1 MLFSNNCMLKNMKQI
16 IVIIAG
22 ICVLSCVTSF
32 CYAQNKLTRNQI
44 LNAVRTHQMNL
55 DSLQTSVG
63 DSVSCDS
70 TTTKI
75 TLEIINDS
83 TAHFHSYKFIFSKDD
98 IEVDVYDGSTYLY
111 RSTFE
116 YKNYSYEKLKAK
128 INKRNLKKIDSYDD
142 SIITK
147 ENNILR
153 LYKGNKA
160 YMSVESYNGRTNV
173 TTGFH
178 DLVKEIKKLV
188 PDVSSIFS
196 KCEAYEELVNS
207 ASSDTTTIS
216 LVLSEESI
224 KFKSKGG
231 EFKKIKVISNTDDWE
246 VLECPEWITYSRN
259 MNNEIIFESSKNET
273 KMERKGV
280 VRIGCLGEI
289 KNIDITQN

>member
-1 MLFSNNCMLKNMKQI
+1 MNKVIRSITFLCLFAISN
-16 IVIIAG
+16 
-22 ICVLSCVTSF
+22 ICS
-32 CYAQNKLTRNQI
+32 AQNKLTRNQI
-44 LNAVRTHQMNL
+44 LNAVRTHQENL

-63 DSVSCDS
+63 DSVLCDS
-70 TTTKI
+70 TTTRI
-75 TLEIINDS
+75 TLEVINDS
-83 TAHFHSYKFIFSKDD
+83 IAHNHSYKFIFSKDD
-98 IEVDVYDGSTYLY
+98 IEVDVYDGGTYLY

-142 SIITK
+142 SVITK

-153 LYKGNKA
+153 LYKGNKV

-178 DLVKEIKKLV
+178 DLVNEIKKLL

-196 KCEAYEELVNS
+196 ICEAYEELVDS
-207 ASSDTTTIS
+207 VSSDTTTIS

-231 EFKKIKVISNTDDWE
+231 EFKKIKVTSNTNDWE
-246 VLECPEWITYSRN
+246 VLECPEWLTCYRN
-259 MNNEIIFESSKNET
+259 KNNEVIFESSKNDT
-273 KMERKGV
+273 KKERKGV
-280 VRIGCLGEI
+280 VKIGCLGESKEI
-289 KNIDITQN
+289 VVIQM

>member
-1 MLFSNNCMLKNMKQI
+1 MNKVIRSITFLCLFAVSN
-16 IVIIAG
+16 
-22 ICVLSCVTSF
+22 ICS
-32 CYAQNKLTRNQI
+32 AQNKLTRNQI

-63 DSVSCDS
+63 DSVLCDS
-70 TTTKI
+70 TTTRI
-75 TLEIINDS
+75 TLEVINDS
-83 TAHFHSYKFIFSKDD
+83 TTHYHSYKFIFLKDD

-142 SIITK
+142 SVITK

-188 PDVSSIFS
+188 PDVSSVFS
-196 KCEAYEELVNS
+196 MCDEYEEFVDS
-207 ASSDTTTIS
+207 ISSDTTTIS

-224 KFKSKGG
+224 RFKSKGG
-231 EFKKIKVISNTDDWE
+231 EFKKIKVTCNTNDWE
-246 VLECPEWITYSRN
+246 VLECPEWLNYSRN
-259 MNNEIIFESSKNET
+259 KNNEIIIESSKNDT
-273 KMERKGV
+273 KKERIGIIK
-280 VRIGCLGEI
+280 IGCLGEI
-289 KNIDITQN
+289 KEIVVTQM

>member
-1 MLFSNNCMLKNMKQI
+1 MKQI
-16 IVIIAG
+16 IVILAG

-70 TTTKI
+70 TTTRI

-178 DLVKEIKKLV
+178 DLVKEIKNLV

-289 KNIDITQN
+289 KNIYITQN

>member
-1 MLFSNNCMLKNMKQI
+1 MNKVIRSITFLCLFAISN
-16 IVIIAG
+16 
-22 ICVLSCVTSF
+22 ICS
-32 CYAQNKLTRNQI
+32 AQNKLTRNQI
-44 LNAVRTHQMNL
+44 LNAVRTHQENL

-63 DSVSCDS
+63 DSVLCDS
-70 TTTKI
+70 TTTRI
-75 TLEIINDS
+75 TLEVINDS

-98 IEVDVYDGSTYLY
+98 IEVDVYDGGTYLY

-142 SIITK
+142 SVITK

-153 LYKGNKA
+153 LYKGNKV

-178 DLVKEIKKLV
+178 DLVNEIKKLL
-188 PDVSSIFS
+188 PDVSYIFS
-196 KCEAYEELVNS
+196 ICEAYEELVDS
-207 ASSDTTTIS
+207 VSSDTTTIS

-231 EFKKIKVISNTDDWE
+231 EFKKIKVTNNTNDWE
-246 VLECPEWITYSRN
+246 VLECPEWLTYSRN
-259 MNNEIIFESSKNET
+259 KNNEVIVESSKNDT
-273 KMERKGV
+273 KKERRGIIK
-280 VRIGCLGEI
+280 IGCLGGVKEI
-289 KNIDITQN
+289 VVIQT